1 MKSKTI
7 ISGIATLLC
16 LAATVFLWFA
26 VNNENPEYEE
36 VKATVISSQS
46 GYRKIAG
53 SRQAY
58 YKVKVEYAGKEYELQ
73 NVYSSAPYRS
83 GNEVTVYSAN
93 GSLYANTA
101 GVKTATPLA
110 TVYFIFLF
118 GTFIMFGI
126 WVTFLSKNHKKNK
139 PAD

>member
-1 MKSKTI
+1 MKNKTL
-7 ISGIATLLC
+7 ISGIAALLC
-16 LAATVFLWFA
+16 LIATVFLWFA

-36 VKATVISSQS
+36 VNATVISSQS
-46 GYRKIAG
+46 GYRKVAG
-53 SRQAY
+53 TRQAY
-58 YKVKVEYAGKEYELQ
+58 YKVKVEYEGKEYDLQ
-73 NVYSSAPYRS
+73 NVYSSAPYRT

-93 GSLYANTA
+93 GNLYANTA

-126 WVTFLSKNHKKNK
+126 WVTLWSKSHKKNK
-139 PAD
+139 ANN